1 MELVYYPHDILR
13 QTTQPVDSISSELK
27 DFLKEMVQ
35 IMDKNRGV
43 GLAAPQVGNSQRFF
57 VAKLQNEEPIF
68 FINPE
73 VLYTS
78 LEKNI
83 YEEGCLSL
91 PGVWAEVK
99 RPAAITIQAL
109 NLKGKVFRLE
119 ADGFLARVIQ
129 HELDHLNGILFF
141 DHLSE
146 KKRELLLE
154 AYQKVRPSK

>member
-1 MELVYYPHDILR
+1 
-13 QTTQPVDSISSELK
+13 
-27 DFLKEMVQ
+27 
-35 IMDKNRGV
+35 
-43 GLAAPQVGNSQRFF
+43 
-57 VAKLQNEEPIF
+57 
-68 FINPE
+68 